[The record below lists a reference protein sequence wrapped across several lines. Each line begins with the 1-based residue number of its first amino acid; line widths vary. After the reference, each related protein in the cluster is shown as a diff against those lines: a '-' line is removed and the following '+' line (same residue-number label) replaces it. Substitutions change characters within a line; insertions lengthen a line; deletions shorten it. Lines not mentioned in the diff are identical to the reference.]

1 MLRFFQTLLF
11 LLVSLPAMAIADT
24 ADQLSERLQSHARL
38 SAAFQQY
45 TLGDDN
51 FKSENASGRL
61 WIEGVD
67 RFRWET
73 ESPFP
78 QTIISD
84 GQWLWVYDPDLEQAT
99 QRPLG
104 EGEVMT
110 PARVLGGDVEQLNRY
125 FNVKQIEAGAGNS
138 LFELTPKEEGS
149 AEFQSLR
156 LLFSG
161 DLLAELLI
169 QDGLGQRSLI
179 MLSEQSFPAA
189 FDQTMFRFVPP
200 TSVDVIVMDQN
211 G

>member
-1 MLRFFQTLLF
+1 MLRSIQTALL
-11 LLVSLPAMAIADT
+11 LLLSLPVMVWADT
-24 ADQLSERLQSHARL
+24 AEQLSALLQSHARL

-51 FKSENASGRL
+51 VKSENAAGRL

-110 PARVLGGDVEQLNRY
+110 PARVLGGDVDQLNRY
-125 FNVKQIEAGAGNS
+125 FNVQQIEAGVGHS
-138 LFELTPKEEGS
+138 LFELTPKEEGN

-169 QDGLGQRSLI
+169 QDGLGQSSLI
-179 MLSEQSFPAA
+179 MLREQSFPAA

-200 TSVDVIVMDQN
+200 ASVDVIVMDSN

>member
-1 MLRFFQTLLF
+1 MMRVIKTSLL
-11 LLVSLPAMAIADT
+11 LILSLPMMVWADT
-24 ADQLSERLQSHARL
+24 TEQLSALLQSHARL

-45 TLGDDN
+45 TLGDGN
-51 FKSENASGRL
+51 IKSENASGRL

-73 ESPFP
+73 ERPFP

-179 MLSEQSFPAA
+179 MFSEQSFPAA
-189 FDQTMFRFVPP
+189 FDQTMFRFIPP
-200 TSVDVIVMDQN
+200 ASVDVIVMDQN

>member
-1 MLRFFQTLLF
+1 MWNLLRKSLLILVMLPI
-11 LLVSLPAMAIADT
+11 SAWADST
-24 ADQLSERLQSHARL
+24 DQLASLLQSHARL

-51 FKSENASGRL
+51 LKSENATGRL

-84 GQWLWVYDPDLEQAT
+84 GEWLWVYDPDLEQAT

-110 PARVLGGDVEQLNRY
+110 PARVLGGNVEQLNRY
-125 FNVKQIEAGAGNS
+125 FNVQQIEAGAGNS

-189 FDQTMFRFVPP
+189 FDQTMFRFEPP
-200 TSVDVIVMDQN
+200 ASVDVIVMDPN

>member
-1 MLRFFQTLLF
+1 MIRVIKTTLLLILF
-11 LLVSLPAMAIADT
+11 LPIMVLADT
-24 ADQLSERLQSHARL
+24 TDQLSALLQSHARL

-51 FKSENASGRL
+51 LKSENASGRL

-73 ESPFP
+73 ETPFP

-125 FNVKQIEAGAGNS
+125 FNVKQIEAGVGNS
-138 LFELTPKEEGS
+138 LFELTPKEEDS
-149 AEFQSLR
+149 AEFISLR

-189 FDQTMFRFVPP
+189 FDQTMFRFTPP
-200 TSVDVIVMDQN
+200 ASVDVIVMDQN